1 LLKFLVQVSETFSG
15 KNVGPVTRFL
25 SSDKGLFSVTSLFS
39 GQTFVQRLDVS
50 SDTIQWMISSSD
62 KGLLGHKVIYW
73 AAIRAKI
80 TCFIQWCNTF
90 RRPLVACSILGEKEA
105 LLV

>member
-1 LLKFLVQVSETFSG
+1 M
-15 KNVGPVTRFL
+15 TRFVF
-25 SSDKGLFSVTSLFS
+25 SDK
-39 GQTFVQRLDVS
+39 FVQRLDVS